1 LVNTN
6 QKSDWLDYIKSIK
19 PLELDAALIDEYL
32 QSFGSNVKKIDV
44 SEEILS
50 LYEDV
55 EKKDERIKMLS
66 ILGKND
72 VDLEWITH
80 NRSD

>member
-1 LVNTN
+1 MMG
-6 QKSDWLDYIKSIK
+6 KSIK

-55 EKKDERIKMLS
+55 SEQRI
-66 ILGKND
+66 
-72 VDLEWITH
+72 H
-80 NRSD
+80 

>member
-1 LVNTN
+1 MVNTN

-32 QSFGSNVKKIDV
+32 QSFGSNVKKIEV

-50 LYEDV
+50 LYVDV
-55 EKKDERIKMLS
+55 EKKDERIQMLS
-66 ILGKND
+66 ILGKNN
-72 VDLEWITH
+72 VNLE
-80 NRSD
+80 